1 MSNHLETRHKSKVN
15 IEMKN
20 QRRARSRIFLGVQT
34 LNAQEDWSVF
44 GFRSCELAE
53 VNIPMICDNETLSVV
68 DCNAISQNYWIYHGA
83 SKSSQDPVEF

>member
-20 QRRARSRIFLGVQT
+20 QRRARSRIFLGVQM
-34 LNAQEDWSVF
+34 LNAQEDWSLF
-44 GFRSCELAE
+44 GFRSCKLAE